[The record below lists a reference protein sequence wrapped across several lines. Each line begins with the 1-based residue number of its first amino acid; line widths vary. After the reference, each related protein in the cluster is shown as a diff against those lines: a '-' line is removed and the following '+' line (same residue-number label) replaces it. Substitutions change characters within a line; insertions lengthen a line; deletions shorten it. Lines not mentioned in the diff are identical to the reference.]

1 MNWIANYLSNSTGS
15 GAANQLMDA
24 DHVGIIH
31 GSLTRLF
38 ENAKFLDDAAFIAF
52 TTALCRLSAEAS
64 GLPIGEEESSSVNK
78 SARSV
83 SQMNYLVSSVMTNQE
98 LFRKYSTRHHLQ
110 WKSCDILL
118 FSI

>member
-1 MNWIANYLSNSTGS
+1 MISIFICESEGLLPLFLYTGS
-15 GAANQLMDA
+15 GATNQLMDA

-64 GLPIGEEESSSVNK
+64 GLPIGEEEPSSANK
-78 SARSV
+78 SARAV
-83 SQMNYLVSSVMTNQE
+83 SQMHFSND
-98 LFRKYSTRHHLQ
+98 K
-110 WKSCDILL
+110 CDD
-118 FSI
+118 